1 MLPTPV
7 QHGHEHHAP
16 PPATGG
22 GQGEDGH
29 EQHAPPAT
37 GGGQGEDEH
46 ASAGVGLAA
55 SAEFK
60 IEEISKREFENLT
73 GQALRLAST
82 LGQAGV
88 GFCICLLAHNA
99 GTGGMIEKTVA
110 NVPSLGKVEYDNHT
124 TSFKLQGEAVLQAV
138 TGGDSGGVL
147 PMTLQELRA
156 VKKESALRPLLNR
169 YLHLLDCVEREIFL
183 VV

>member
-29 EQHAPPAT
+29 
-37 GGGQGEDEH
+37 

-60 IEEISKREFENLT
+60 IGEISKREFENLT

-99 GTGGMIEKTVA
+99 DTGGGMIEKTVA

-156 VKKESALRPLLNR
+156 A
-169 YLHLLDCVEREIFL
+169 
-183 VV
+183 